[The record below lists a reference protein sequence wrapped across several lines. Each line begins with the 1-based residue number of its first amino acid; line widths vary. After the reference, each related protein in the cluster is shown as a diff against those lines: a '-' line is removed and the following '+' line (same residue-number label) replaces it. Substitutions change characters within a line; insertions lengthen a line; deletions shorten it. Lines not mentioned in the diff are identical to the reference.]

1 MHRAAT
7 ALAAAG
13 LLAKQL
19 THHFAGRDACAQGM
33 HVIAVGAAKPV
44 VLTLHG
50 ADHARTHRLL
60 AVVQVNEAKHFAA
73 VIHLR
78 AFVFKTPTEG
88 HVPVEPQARLAVH
101 AGSFGRHERRQS
113 LGVSSYR
120 GRPIRKLL
128 IDACSCAYCD
138 VLTHGTTS
146 LTTNFK
152 GPC

>member
-1 MHRAAT
+1 
-7 ALAAAG
+7 
-13 LLAKQL
+13 
-19 THHFAGRDACAQGM
+19 M

-44 VLTLHG
+44 VLTFHG
-50 ADHARTHRLL
+50 ADHASAHRLL

-78 AFVFKTPTEG
+78 ALVFKTPTQG
-88 HVPVEPQARLAVH
+88 HVPIEPQPRFAVH
-101 AGSFGRHERRQS
+101 AGSFGRHERRQT
-113 LGVSSYR
+113 LGMGSY
-120 GRPIRKLL
+120 GGGPIRKLL
-128 IDACSCAYCD
+128 IDACRCAYCD